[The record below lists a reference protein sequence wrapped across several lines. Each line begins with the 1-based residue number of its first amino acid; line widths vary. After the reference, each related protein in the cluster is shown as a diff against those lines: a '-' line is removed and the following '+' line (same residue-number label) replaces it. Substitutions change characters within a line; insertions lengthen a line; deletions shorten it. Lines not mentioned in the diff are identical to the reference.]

1 MLLNNLI
8 EKVDFEDI
16 SVESLIKLF
25 KLNWEI
31 LSANKCEA
39 SARNGDRILNY
50 LQDKGESVKSFIFKQ
65 NLDDESLLE
74 IILVSGW
81 SYPSKALAKEVSNF
95 VLQTM

>member
-31 LSANKCEA
+31 LSANKCE
-39 SARNGDRILNY
+39 GIG
-50 LQDKGESVKSFIFKQ
+50 KEWGQ
-65 NLDDESLLE
+65 NFELFA
-74 IILVSGW
+74 G
-81 SYPSKALAKEVSNF
+81 
-95 VLQTM
+95 

>member
-1 MLLNNLI
+1 MLLNSLI

-50 LQDKGESVKSFIFKQ
+50 L
-65 NLDDESLLE
+65 
-74 IILVSGW
+74 
-81 SYPSKALAKEVSNF
+81 
-95 VLQTM
+95 